1 MRRFKSRFSRSP
13 RRPSFSRGRR
23 SFSRGRRRFGSRL
36 GRMLRR
42 RSPRPIYRGARY

>member
-1 MRRFKSRFSRSP
+1 MRYRSRFNRFS

-23 SFSRGRRRFGSRL
+23 SFSRGRRRVSRL

-42 RSPRPIYRGARY
+42 RAPRPIYRGARY